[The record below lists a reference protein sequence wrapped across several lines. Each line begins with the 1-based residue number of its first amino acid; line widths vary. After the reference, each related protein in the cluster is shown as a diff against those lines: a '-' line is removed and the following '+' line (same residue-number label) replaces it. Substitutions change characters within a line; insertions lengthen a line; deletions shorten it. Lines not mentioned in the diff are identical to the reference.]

1 MPSVA
6 TNRLTAK
13 AVEAAKFTD
22 KPRKMFDGDGLFL
35 LVNQTGRY
43 WRMKYRMDGKERLL
57 AFGVYPEISL
67 QDARKKRDNA
77 REMVAKGIDPSAH
90 KRAVKAARAVS
101 LDNTLEGVA
110 REWHEQ
116 VHMHS
121 VTPKHADDCLRRMEN
136 HLFPS
141 LGHRPISEIT
151 PKELLELLQGIAGAG
166 KVEMAH
172 RIKALCGQIWRYA
185 IPTERTDRDIAA
197 DLRDCLRPAKVKHHP
212 AITDPKELGGLLR
225 SIYGYEGFP
234 EPTAALKLSA
244 ILFVRPG
251 ELRHM
256 EWKDLNLEHSTWNY
270 QPSKGGAPML
280 YPLPRQAVA
289 ILQQVQAITGHRRYV
304 FPSGWGGDRPI
315 SENTI
320 NAALIR
326 LGYKD
331 KHTAHGFRATART
344 ILAEVLGYPIEV
356 IEMQLAHAVKDANG
370 RAYNRATYLDQRT
383 AMMQAWADY
392 LDKLR
397 LSTEHS
403 TSQARPE

>member
-1 MPSVA
+1 MPSVS

-13 AVEAAKFTD
+13 AVETTTFSV
-22 KPRKMFDGDGLFL
+22 KPRKLFDGDGLFL
-35 LVNQTGRY
+35 LVNQAGRY
-43 WRMKYRMDGKERLL
+43 WRMKYRLDGKEKLL
-57 AFGVYPEISL
+57 ALGVYPEVSL
-67 QDARKKRDNA
+67 KDARKGRDAA
-77 REMVAKGIDPSAH
+77 RQLVAKGIDPVTRKQALKETRS
-90 KRAVKAARAVS
+90 VV
-101 LDNTLEGVA
+101 LNNTLENVA
-110 REWHEQ
+110 REWHQ
-116 VHMHS
+116 RVHQHS

-136 HLFPS
+136 HLFPA

-151 PKELLELLQGIAGAG
+151 AKELLDLLQGIASAG

-172 RIKALCGQIWRYA
+172 RIKALCGQIWRYG
-185 IPTERTDRDIAA
+185 IPTGLTERDIAA

-212 AITDPKELGGLLR
+212 AITDPKQLGDLLR

-256 EWKDLNLEHSTWNY
+256 EWTSLDLENATWHF

-280 YPLPRQAVA
+280 FPLSRQAVE
-289 ILQQVQAITGHRRYV
+289 ILQRVQVLTGHRRYV

-370 RAYNRATYLDQRT
+370 RAYNRTTYLEQRRE
-383 AMMQAWADY
+383 MMQAWADY
-392 LDKLR
+392 LDELR
-397 LSTEHS
+397 KVPCSVP
-403 TSQARPE
+403 A